1 MSRSRT
7 FIAWLIILL
16 GASLAQAHE
25 FWMNPKKFQ
34 FNKGETMVVDF
45 MVGENFEG
53 ELWNL
58 KKQRLVK
65 LDHITATKTINLLPA
80 VKEGEG
86 KNFSV
91 TFQQE
96 GTHLFVMQSNNAFI
110 KLDGEKFNAYLKE
123 DGLDEILDHRTKTNT
138 LTDTAREHYARCT
151 KLLVQVGARTDD
163 TYRKVAGL
171 PLEIIP
177 LTNPYALRI
186 GDEMK
191 LRVLFNGKPLAFTQ
205 VKIWNKGQ
213 SKTFVQNLHTE
224 QDGTVTTRLSNAGSW
239 MVSAVKMVPSNE
251 AEADW
256 QSYWSSLV
264 FGL

>member
-1 MSRSRT
+1 MKISQKIVFVIFLFLS
-7 FIAWLIILL
+7 
-16 GASLAQAHE
+16 ASLAQAHE
-25 FWMNPKKFQ
+25 FWMQPKKFL
-34 FNKGETMVVDF
+34 FTVRETMILDF

-65 LDHITATKTINLLPA
+65 LDHIAAAKTVNLLPA

-86 KNFSV
+86 KNLSV

-123 DGLDEILDHRTKTNT
+123 DGLDEILEHRTKTNT
-138 LTDTAREHYARCT
+138 LADSASEHYARCA
-151 KLLVQVGARTDD
+151 KLLVQVGDRKDQ
-163 TYRKVAGL
+163 TYRKIAGL

-177 LTNPYALRI
+177 LSNPYNTQI
-186 GDEMK
+186 GDELK
-191 LRVLFNGKPLAFTQ
+191 FRVLFNGKPLAFTL
-205 VKIWNKGQ
+205 VKVWNKGEG
-213 SKTFVQNLHTE
+213 KTFIQNLHTE
-224 QDGTVTTRLSNAGSW
+224 KDGVVTIRLSNSGSW
-239 MVSAVKMVPSNE
+239 MISTVKMVASIDE
-251 AEADW
+251 AADW
-256 QSYWSSLV
+256 QSYWASLV